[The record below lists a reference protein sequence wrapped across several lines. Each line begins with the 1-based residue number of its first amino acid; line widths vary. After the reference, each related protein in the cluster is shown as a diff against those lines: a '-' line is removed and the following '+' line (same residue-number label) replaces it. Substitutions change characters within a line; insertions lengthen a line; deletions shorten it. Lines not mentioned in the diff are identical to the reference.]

1 MSESTPTLSEAH
13 RALVR
18 HLAVQSASFD
28 PPFVFEVVT
37 EWLGYLPYGLY
48 IWITNMPDSAFP
60 APWDT
65 GTMKHLA
72 ATGYLDRLDY
82 QVSDDDEYD
91 TRTRYGLTA
100 KARALA

>member
-1 MSESTPTLSEAH
+1 M
-13 RALVR
+13 R
-18 HLAVQSASFD
+18 HLVATSGTFD

-48 IWITNMPDSAFP
+48 VWITGMPESAFP
-60 APWDT
+60 GPWDT

-82 QVSDDDEYD
+82 QVSDDDEFD
-91 TRTRYGLTA
+91 TRTRYELTA
-100 KARALA
+100 RARALS